1 MGQAEWYPLAT
12 EGEKQAVKRLM
23 THYPRMSKTLKELTA
38 KESLTQREQQV
49 KTSLEHIVRNIEMAV
64 RLIQDDEVREI
75 TEFRYLK
82 KHSRQQTLIRWNKVT
97 DRTVDRYLND
107 GIESVANTLK
117 LIGELE
123 KICL

>member
-1 MGQAEWYPLAT
+1 
-12 EGEKQAVKRLM
+12 
-23 THYPRMSKTLKELTA
+23 MSFEY
-38 KESLTQREQQV
+38 
-49 KTSLEHIVRNIEMAV
+49 IVRNIEMAV

-82 KHSRQQTLIRWNKVT
+82 KHSRQQTLIGWSKVT

-123 KICL
+123 RICL

>member
-23 THYPRMSKTLKELTA
+23 THYPRMSKTLKELA
-38 KESLTQREQQV
+38 AREPLAQREQQV
-49 KTSLEHIVRNIEMAV
+49 KYSLEYIVRNIEMAV

-107 GIESVANTLK
+107 GIESV
-117 LIGELE
+117 
-123 KICL
+123 